1 MAKTLHITN
10 GDGFTEVLKTL
21 DISGDIITWREML
34 CEGKTTHEVG
44 SETFWRQRYE
54 FLNRAYKVTKDTFIN
69 RTLKEY
75 RNLCNQKSQEDIVLW
90 FNKDL
95 FCQINMV
102 AVLSWIKKNRSNA
115 NIFLIG
121 SAVEKDAAP
130 TPPLSSLDKAALE
143 ELYQNKLLLN
153 KDDIEFGDYIWQL
166 YCENSPI
173 RLQSAIKQN
182 NSQLQYLSNVIQTH
196 LHRFPSLKNGLN
208 ELENKMLIKALHQ
221 KINTK
226 DALVDAMLQDPGH
239 YGYGDIQYYKIATK
253 LRPLFRSFNPAKLTK
268 TGIAVAEKLENYYPN
283 IRNEN
288 EYLGGTPKYAYLFVE
303 DSAQLLKL

>member
-54 FLNRAYKVTKDTFIN
+54 YLNRAYKVTKDTFIN

-95 FCQINMV
+95 FCQINMI
-102 AVLSWIKKNRSNA
+102 AVLSWIKKNRANA
-115 NIFLIG
+115 NIYLIG
-121 SAVEKDAAP
+121 SGVEKDAVSP
-130 TPPLSSLDKAALE
+130 HLLTMDKTELE
-143 ELYQNKLLLN
+143 KLYQEKLLLN
-153 KDDIEFGDYIWQL
+153 KDDIEFGDYMWQL

-173 RLQSAIKQN
+173 RIQSAIKQN

-208 ELENKMLIKALHQ
+208 ELENKMLNKALHQ
-221 KINTK
+221 NIETK
-226 DALVDAMLQDPGH
+226 DQLVEAMLQDPGY
-239 YGYGDIQYYKIATK
+239 YGYGDIQYYKMASK

-268 TGIAVAEKLENYYPN
+268 TGAAVAEKLENYYPY
-283 IRNEN
+283 IRNEK
-288 EYLGGTPKYAYLFVE
+288 EYLGGTPKYSFLFVE
-303 DSAQLLKL
+303 DSSQLLKL

>member
-10 GDGFTEVLKTL
+10 GDGFTEVLRNL

-44 SETFWRQRYE
+44 SENFWRQRYE
-54 FLNRAYKVTKDTFIN
+54 YLNRAYKVTKDTFIN

-90 FNKDL
+90 FDKDL
-95 FCQINMV
+95 FCQINMI
-102 AVLSWIKKNRSNA
+102 AVLSWIKKNRANA
-115 NIFLIG
+115 NIYLVG
-121 SAVEKDAAP
+121 SELEKDTIGPA
-130 TPPLSSLDKAALE
+130 LSSMDKTTLE
-143 ELYQNKLLLN
+143 KLYQEKLLLT
-153 KDDIEFGDYIWQL
+153 KDDIEYGDYVWQL

-173 RLQSAIKQN
+173 RIQSAIKQN

-208 ELENKMLIKALHQ
+208 ELENKMLSKTFNQDIKS
-221 KINTK
+221 K
-226 DALVDAMLQDPGH
+226 DQLVDAMLKDPGY
-239 YGYGDIQYYKIATK
+239 YGYGDIQYFKMASK
-253 LRPLFRSFNPAKLTK
+253 LRPLFRSFSPAILTK
-268 TGIAVAEKLENYYPN
+268 TGVAVAEKLENYYPV
-283 IRNEN
+283 IRNEK
-288 EYLGGTPKYAYLFVE
+288 EYLGGTPKYSYLFVE